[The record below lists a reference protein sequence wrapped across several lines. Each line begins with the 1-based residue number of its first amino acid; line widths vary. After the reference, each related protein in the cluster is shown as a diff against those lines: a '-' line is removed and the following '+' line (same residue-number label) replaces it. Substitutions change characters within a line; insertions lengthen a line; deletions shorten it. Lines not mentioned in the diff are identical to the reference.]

1 MNLLYH
7 TACGGQTR
15 GGSLLEALAPGGLPG
30 TSCTIALAGAGGKTS
45 LLRRLAWEGRERG
58 LKVLVYT
65 TTHIFKPAAFG
76 VLDQPPEAAA
86 AMLSGE
92 GLAVIGHLEA
102 DGKISAP
109 DPDVC
114 REAAAMADLVLAEA
128 DGSKRLPLKVPRA
141 GEPVVPENTD
151 ILLCLSGLSAL
162 GRPAEEVCFCLEQAA
177 SLRRHYRGENADS
190 RLTGL
195 YAGETAEPW
204 LIGSEDLAGLMK
216 WGYLEPMRQRYPGIR
231 VLPVFNQADGEEEIA
246 AGQHILELMG
256 EAEGILTGGM
266 LSDPSQS
273 LW

>member
-1 MNLLYH
+1 MNLLYY
-7 TACGGQTR
+7 TACGGRT
-15 GGSLLEALAPGGLPG
+15 GGDSLLEALAPGGLPG
-30 TSCTIALAGAGGKTS
+30 HSLTIALAGAGGKTS

-65 TTHIFKPAAFG
+65 TTHIFRPAAFG

-177 SLRRHYRGENADS
+177 SLRRHYRE
-190 RLTGL
+190 
-195 YAGETAEPW
+195 ETAGPW
-204 LIGSEDLAGLMK
+204 LIGPEDLAGLMK
-216 WGYLEPMRQRYPGIR
+216 WGYLEPMRQRYPGLR
-231 VLPVFNQADGEEEIA
+231 VLPVFNQADGEQEMA

-256 EAEGILTGGM
+256 EVEGILTGGM